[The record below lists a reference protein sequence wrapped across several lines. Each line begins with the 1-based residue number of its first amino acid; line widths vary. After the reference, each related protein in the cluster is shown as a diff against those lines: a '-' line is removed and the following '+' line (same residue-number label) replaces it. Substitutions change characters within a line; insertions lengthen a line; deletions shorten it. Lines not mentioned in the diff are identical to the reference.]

1 MKKPF
6 TLIAAALLL
15 AAFQQN
21 PVHADGVPE
30 FKVDPFWPKPL
41 PERWVD
47 LIRYLDEKERRQASA
62 AEAETEPREPGERS
76 NSAKPH

>member
-1 MKKPF
+1 MQQGHNFILARLGK
-6 TLIAAALLL
+6 AL
-15 AAFQQN
+15 
-21 PVHADGVPE
+21 HAQYDQVANQ
-30 FKVDPFWPKPL
+30 PL

-62 AEAETEPREPGERS
+62 AEAEAEPREPGERS